1 MPTRWNFRLF
11 SPTANTNWK
20 EKGTYFSWFIN
31 RSQSRLFRVNPI
43 TTNTDNSIGVT
54 RIEKQMHTYSSLS
67 AMMESGAKY
76 LKAAKPAKQFGK
88 WPSTVRSLPAL
99 DDKPINLPDEVLQ
112 LEPVWN
118 DRRGIYVL
126 YNHVQA
132 DPLLSSDRSREKHP
146 PLDTR
151 HPCRR

>member
-20 EKGTYFSWFIN
+20 EKGTYLSWFIN
-31 RSQSRLFRVNPI
+31 HSQSRLFRVNPI
-43 TTNTDNSIGVT
+43 TTNTNNWKTNTHIFVARRNDGKWREIFKSRKT
-54 RIEKQMHTYSSLS
+54 S
-67 AMMESGAKY
+67 
-76 LKAAKPAKQFGK
+76 KATEK
-88 WPSTVRSLPAL
+88 WPSTILSVPAL

-112 LEPVWN
+112 LEPVSN

-132 DPLLSSDRSREKHP
+132 DPLLSSDRSREKHRP
-146 PLDTR
+146 YDTR